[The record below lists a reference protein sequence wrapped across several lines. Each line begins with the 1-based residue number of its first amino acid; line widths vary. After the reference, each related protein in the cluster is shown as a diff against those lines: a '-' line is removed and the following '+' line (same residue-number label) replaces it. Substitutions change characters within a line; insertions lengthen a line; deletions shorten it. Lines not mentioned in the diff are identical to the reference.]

1 MFNGND
7 SLVADK
13 CRGIAYITYDF
24 NNTPRQIYFTNGR
37 GDRYL
42 IESGYLYCFLFIFW
56 LILYLLERMP
66 S

>member
-42 IESGYLYCFLFIFW
+42 YGAATFIVFCS
-56 LILYLLERMP
+56 YFG
-66 S
+66 